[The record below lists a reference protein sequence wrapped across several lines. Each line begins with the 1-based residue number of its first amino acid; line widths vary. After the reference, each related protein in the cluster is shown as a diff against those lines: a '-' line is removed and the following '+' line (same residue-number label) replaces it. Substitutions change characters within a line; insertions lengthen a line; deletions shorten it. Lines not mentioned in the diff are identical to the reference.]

1 MAHRLTIPLPF
12 ELADR
17 AFRNA
22 ATFQPDYRQ
31 IPPSPEVEE
40 ILQEIADWF
49 GVLGDTE
56 GEEPR
61 LLKRQLWQLRVA
73 ILYGLLP
80 YDSTALAI
88 SDLATRIASRAHLYP
103 DLRSRSDSLLHLATS
118 LVGSPINPKRQVL
131 RSDLQRLVNQGLSV
145 GLILALVRNHLPAL
159 TQTVEDLQTIG
170 KSIYFVSSRRQYLAS
185 TFDHVIIPFST
196 HNCALTKEVLYGY
209 RASTAKV
216 IYYYPSE
223 RPPSSSSKLRLPAPI
238 PASRV
243 TECPPPPHPPSPPAP
258 DPVIWSFIGPERPR
272 EVSDTDYYVAART
285 LLLANNHYVLLREDS
300 KALELSDLVE
310 GRLSLDDLQRRLPR
324 KPVRDLREG
333 DLLVLRVRGS
343 GDYLIEVADDLMRAD
358 GRRDLRT
365 SAVDWKPPLRGV
377 LARRGSKWFLN
388 QLQNRGLRLAA
399 HDYLWK
405 WTTEEVIGPQSESHF
420 YETIAIL
427 EDCGWCFSEPDVLQ
441 AAGRR
446 WKEMRQLRN
455 YHRKAGQRIRGILLT
470 RLRAIIDTRPTIGS
484 EYQLEVPGI
493 SAGAMALVRIAAVDS
508 RVRTV
513 PFNHIGVPFP
523 ILDNQAD

>member
-1 MAHRLTIPLPF
+1 MAHGLTNPLPF
-12 ELADR
+12 ELADS
-17 AFRNA
+17 AFKNA
-22 ATFQPDYRQ
+22 ATFRLEYRQ
-31 IPPSPEVEE
+31 IPPSPDVEE
-40 ILQEIADWF
+40 ILQEIAGWF

-56 GEEPR
+56 GEGPR

-73 ILYGLLP
+73 VLYGLLP
-80 YDSTALAI
+80 FDSGALAI
-88 SDLATRIASRAHLYP
+88 ADLADQIASRAHQYP
-103 DLRSRSDSLLHLATS
+103 DLRTRSDCLLRVATS

-131 RSDLQRLVNQGLSV
+131 RSDLQRLVNQGRSV

-159 TQTVEDLQTIG
+159 TQTVEDLQSIG

-196 HNCALTKEVLYGY
+196 HNCALTKEILYAY
-209 RASTAKV
+209 RASTARV
-216 IYYYPSE
+216 IYYPSE

-243 TECPPPPHPPSPPAP
+243 PEFPSPPQAPSPPAP
-258 DPVIWSFIGPERPR
+258 DPEIWSFIGPEKPP
-272 EVSDTDYYVAART
+272 EVADTDYYVPART
-285 LLLANNHYVLLREDS
+285 LLLANSHYVLLREDS

-310 GRLSLDDLQRRLPR
+310 GRLSLDDLERRLPR
-324 KPVRDLREG
+324 KPVRDLRQG
-333 DLLVLRVRGS
+333 DLIVLRVRGS

-358 GRRDLRT
+358 GRRGLRT

-388 QLQNRGLRLAA
+388 QLQKRGFHLAA

-405 WTTEEVIGPQSESHF
+405 WTTEEVIGPQSKSHF

-427 EDCGWCFSEPDVLQ
+427 EDCGWRFSETDVLQ
-441 AAGRR
+441 AARRR

-484 EYQLEVPGI
+484 EYQLEVPGVA
-493 SAGAMALVRIAAVDS
+493 AGAMALVRIAAVDS

-513 PFNHIGVPFP
+513 PFNHIAVPIP